1 MPNGIL
7 CDSCFFER
15 DFDFMEEKNYNTD
28 VKAGENGRVSA
39 DPKSVERLVSMIERS
54 VAGKTLKKLILSRP
68 NEKAVLKTEIKRI
81 SDGTGEVIRAETF
94 YADGKARHTI
104 FTASEAPE
112 KITDLFL
119 FGYRQLNLITTGGD
133 AESKISRSG
142 KLYVS
147 PAPKEGTPVEPESHN
162 KEKKRILPPD
172 TPCDFLIKLGI
183 TDKNGRV
190 YDKKQAKYRQIN
202 RFLEYV
208 EGITKNLPSEGTL
221 RILDLC
227 CGKSYLSFAV
237 YYYFTEV
244 LGREVDMIGADLKP
258 DVIEYC
264 RDTAN
269 KLGYTGLKFICCD
282 ISTLQPEEP
291 PHMVLSLHACNVAT
305 DIVLQTAARCGA
317 KVILSTPCCHH
328 ELFERCDASN
338 EGWAGLKGLIGQSMI
353 RQKMCEAITD
363 ALRCRFLES
372 EGYDVSATELT
383 DPENTPKNLLIR
395 AIKKKKFTDNERNRL
410 KAEYELLRDSFYG
423 NAGGIR

>member
-1 MPNGIL
+1 
-7 CDSCFFER
+7 
-15 DFDFMEEKNYNTD
+15 MEEKNYNTD
-28 VKAGENGRVSA
+28 GGSSEKGRASA
-39 DPKSVERLVSMIERS
+39 DSKTVEKLVLMIKRS
-54 VAGKTLKKLILSRP
+54 IDGKTLKKLILSRP
-68 NEKAVLKTEIKRI
+68 NEKSVLKSEIKRI
-81 SDGTGEVIRAETF
+81 SDGSGEVLRAETF
-94 YADGKARHTI
+94 YADGKARHSI
-104 FTASEAPE
+104 FSAAEAAE
-112 KITDLFL
+112 KIANIFISD
-119 FGYRQLNLITTGGD
+119 YRQLNLITSGGD

-147 PAPKEGTPVEPESHN
+147 PSPKEGAPVAPETHDR
-162 KEKKRILPPD
+162 EKKRILLPD

-208 EGITKNLPSEGTL
+208 EGITKNLPAEGTL

-244 LGREVDMIGADLKP
+244 LGREVDMIGADLKS

-264 RDTAN
+264 KETAN

-282 ISTLQPEEP
+282 ISTFQSEEP
-291 PHMVLSLHACNVAT
+291 PHLVMSLHACNIAT

-328 ELFERCDASN
+328 ELFERCDTSY
-338 EGWAGLKGLIGQSMI
+338 EGWKGLEGLIGQSMI

-395 AIKKKKFTDNERNRL
+395 AVAKKKFSEAERNRL
-410 KAEYELLRDSFYG
+410 KDEYNKLRDSFYG
-423 NAGGIR
+423 SAGGIR

>member
-1 MPNGIL
+1 
-7 CDSCFFER
+7 
-15 DFDFMEEKNYNTD
+15 MEEKNYNTD
-28 VKAGENGRVSA
+28 GGSSEKGRASA
-39 DPKSVERLVSMIERS
+39 DSKTVEKLVLMIKRS
-54 VAGKTLKKLILSRP
+54 IDGKTLKKLILSRP
-68 NEKAVLKTEIKRI
+68 NEKSVLKSEIKRI
-81 SDGTGEVIRAETF
+81 SDGSGEVLRAETF
-94 YADGKARHTI
+94 YADGKARHSI
-104 FTASEAPE
+104 FSAAEAAE
-112 KITDLFL
+112 KIANIFISD
-119 FGYRQLNLITTGGD
+119 YRQLNLITSGGD

-147 PAPKEGTPVEPESHN
+147 PSPKEGAPVAPETHDR
-162 KEKKRILPPD
+162 EKKRILLPD

-208 EGITKNLPSEGTL
+208 EGITKNLPAEGTL

-244 LGREVDMIGADLKP
+244 LGREVDMIGADLKS

-264 RDTAN
+264 KETAN

-282 ISTLQPEEP
+282 ISTFQSEEP
-291 PHMVLSLHACNVAT
+291 PHLVMSLHACNIAT

-328 ELFERCDASN
+328 ELNHTLDCPELECIARHSMLRQKLCDA
-338 EGWAGLKGLIGQSMI
+338 A
-353 RQKMCEAITD
+353 TD
-363 ALRCRFLES
+363 AMRLLLLEAH
-372 EGYDVSATELT
+372 GYTTAALELI
-383 DPENTPKNLLIR
+383 DPEETPKNVMLR
-395 AIKKKKFTDNERNRL
+395 AIRKRGASRQSLEAARR
-410 KAEYELLRDSFYG
+410 AYEDAVRFFVRSEGEGQQAFLQRG
-423 NAGGIR
+423 K